1 MADEKRHLD
10 NEPNLG
16 VSPRFASDLGELFAS
31 EEAIPDSVD
40 RAIAE
45 AARRHL
51 RRSPRKLWWVR
62 WSVPATAAAAILLG
76 VSLWWFKAGAGLHTA
91 HEGAPQATSVSLSQA
106 DIDRSGQVNI
116 LDAFT
121 LARHIE
127 AKQPVERTWDLNG
140 DGLIDHRDVDAAAQ
154 AAVRLGKGV

>member
-1 MADEKRHLD
+1 MTDAKRHFD
-10 NEPNLG
+10 REPDLG
-16 VSPRFASDLGELFAS
+16 VSPRFAEDLGELFAS
-31 EEAIPDSVD
+31 QEAVPDSVD

-51 RRSPRKLWWVR
+51 RRSPRKLRWLR
-62 WSVPATAAAAILLG
+62 WSVPAAAAAAILVG
-76 VSLWWFKAGAGLHTA
+76 ISLWWFPGGTGPRMAQNVSPQIAL
-91 HEGAPQATSVSLSQA
+91 EGSSQA
-106 DIDRSGQVNI
+106 DIDQNGKVDI
-116 LDAFT
+116 LDAFI

-140 DGLIDHRDVDAAAQ
+140 DGLVDRRDVDAAAQ